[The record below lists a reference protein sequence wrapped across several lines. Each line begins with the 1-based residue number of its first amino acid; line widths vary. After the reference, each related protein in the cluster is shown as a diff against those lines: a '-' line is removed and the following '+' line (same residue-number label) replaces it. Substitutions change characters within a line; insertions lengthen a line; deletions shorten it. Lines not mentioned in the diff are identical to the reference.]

1 LDSDTHRAWS
11 MHAMLWCSTR
21 IGHEV
26 FTDLDYVHEV
36 ALRAKM
42 VGLEVIVLDLDI
54 IRKEAVSV
62 KLESD

>member
-1 LDSDTHRAWS
+1 
-11 MHAMLWCSTR
+11 MHAVLWCSTR
-21 IGHEV
+21 MGHEV

-36 ALRAKM
+36 ALLAKM